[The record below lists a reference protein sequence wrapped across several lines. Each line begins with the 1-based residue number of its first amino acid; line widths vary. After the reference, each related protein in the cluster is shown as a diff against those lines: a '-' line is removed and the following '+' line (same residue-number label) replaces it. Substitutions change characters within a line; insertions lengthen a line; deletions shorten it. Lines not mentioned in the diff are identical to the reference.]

1 MFIYDT
7 IFRYEHLM
15 VFLHSI
21 CMILSGAHKTIE
33 EYYHL
38 LIVILISLIFSG
50 YLNYLTDRKYRLAAN
65 IVNQQ
70 PIEKF
75 VWAKRHKNFQWSD
88 WGSIQIGDVI
98 KVKNN
103 QEMPCDALILNIV
116 GSRQE
121 EQTCYQRGSMWDD
134 AKKINLKK
142 SYQGT
147 MNKTNNHISDS
158 KFVS

>member
-1 MFIYDT
+1 
-7 IFRYEHLM
+7 M
-15 VFLHSI
+15 VFLHSV

-50 YLNYLTDRKYRLAAN
+50 YLNYLTDRKYRQAAN

-116 GSRQE
+116 GSR
-121 EQTCYQRGSMWDD
+121 
-134 AKKINLKK
+134 
-142 SYQGT
+142 
-147 MNKTNNHISDS
+147 
-158 KFVS
+158 